1 MKITRKIRNLLSI
14 LGPIT
19 GELGPLNTLRFLMVR
34 KGLQGERGNP
44 EIFFP
49 KRLGGQGIAVRPG
62 TTDIGS
68 FQDFLTT
75 RFYLPMWELPENAN
89 IVDLGGN
96 IGTAAADFAA
106 SYPTA
111 RVITVEMDRSN
122 YELCHQNTSS
132 FGARVTALH
141 AAIWHKN
148 ETVRYDGDG
157 EDGFHIT
164 DGSDPSRSV
173 EGITMKELIRRFE
186 IPKIDYLKI
195 DIEGA
200 ERQLFQDADLGWLAQ
215 VDTLCCEIHAPDLFS
230 LISGVLETEGFSVEK
245 DPRHWNAI
253 IARKPG
259 CGGAGV

>member
-1 MKITRKIRNLLSI
+1 MKITRKIRNLMSI
-14 LGPIT
+14 LAPIAR
-19 GELGPLNTLRFLMVR
+19 ELGPLNTLHFLMVR
-34 KGLQGERGNP
+34 KNLYGTKNSP
-44 EIFFP
+44 ESFFP
-49 KRLGGQGIAVRPG
+49 KRLQGQGIEVRPG
-62 TTDIGS
+62 TTDLGS
-68 FQDFLTT
+68 LQDLLTT
-75 RFYLPMWELPENAN
+75 RFYLPMWELPTNAH

-106 SYPTA
+106 SHPSA

-122 YELCHQNTSS
+122 YELCRRNTST
-132 FGARVTALH
+132 FGTRVTALH

-164 DGSDPSRSV
+164 NGSDPSRSV
-173 EGITMKELIRRFE
+173 EGITMKELIRRFNL
-186 IPKIDYLKI
+186 PRIDYLKI

-200 ERQLFQDADLGWLAQ
+200 ERQLFQDPDLDWLTQ
-215 VDTLCCEIHAPDLFS
+215 VHTLCCEVHAPDLFA
-230 LISGVLETEGFSVEK
+230 LISGILEAEGFDVEK

-259 CGGAGV
+259 HAAVAR

>member
-1 MKITRKIRNLLSI
+1 MKIVRKIRNLVSI
-14 LGPIT
+14 LGPIA
-19 GELGPLNTLRFLMVR
+19 GELGWVNTLRFLRVR
-34 KGLQGERGNP
+34 KNLYGDKTRP
-44 EIFFP
+44 ESFFP
-49 KRLGGQGIAVRPG
+49 KRLRGQGIEVRPG
-62 TTDIGS
+62 TTDVGS

-75 RFYLPMWELPENAN
+75 RFYLPMWDLPENAH

-106 SYPTA
+106 SYPSA

-122 YELCHQNTSS
+122 YELCSRNTSG
-132 FGARVTALH
+132 FGSRVTALH

-148 ETVRYDGDG
+148 EIVRYDGDG

-164 DGSDPSRSV
+164 DGADPSRSV
-173 EGITMKELIRRFE
+173 EGITMKELIRRLE
-186 IPKIDYLKI
+186 IPAIDYLKI

-200 ERQLFQDADLGWLAQ
+200 ERQLFEDSDLDWLTQ
-215 VDTLCCEIHAPDLFS
+215 VHTLCCEIHAPDLFE
-230 LISGVLETEGFSVEK
+230 LISGRLEAEGFDVEK

-259 CGGAGV
+259 HPTAVK